1 MRPGRGLQRYGD
13 LTGRTRTERGEEG
26 VQSVGDVGSVPAV
39 GVDTA
44 EFSVMR
50 RAENDWIA
58 P

>member
-1 MRPGRGLQRYGD
+1 MRLGGGLQRYGD
-13 LTGRTRTERGEEG
+13 LRGRTRTERGKEG
-26 VQSVGDVGSVPAV
+26 VQSAGDVGSVRAV

-58 P
+58 A